1 MEQTRKEEIKAE
13 WLKFREEVLEVGMTP
28 DGLFAFDFFFK
39 IIEDREKKLYVDITR
54 IDNKIIQDKEQELSS
69 LKEQLKGYEWISVEE
84 RLPEVDVIVQ
94 FWRRKWTVGKR
105 VIVGDTTL
113 WHFEGEFTYTYEAP
127 THWQPLPT
135 PPISELK

>member
-1 MEQTRKEEIKAE
+1 MEQSKKEECKTLEELQFE
-13 WLKFREEVLEVGMTP
+13 WGDSTVPKTLEQYIY
-28 DGLFAFDFFFK
+28 DYF
-39 IIEDREKKLYVDITR
+39 
-54 IDNKIIQDKEQELSS
+54 
-69 LKEQLKGYEWISVEE
+69 KEQLKGYEWISVEE